1 MTLTVT
7 IIGLPALAICW
18 DRVQVF
24 AEKAC
29 VAVHIKQKREE
40 KDWIDVSSEPQ
51 FVRQEDYSSQQNLSQ
66 QTQTP
71 SFDAFQQG
79 VVSGDPV
86 TPALNQSMD
95 AFLSNGSA
103 GNGSP
108 ISIPVAE
115 TVAGNSISSCE
126 TASLSLEQEM
136 DSPVTGIA
144 SSELIDTRFLEL
156 GVDNIKMEP
165 WGNNG
170 KYWRFSCEITRFGIT
185 YCFES
190 VHSDRNTA
198 KVLTLEKIEKINL

>member
-95 AFLSNGSA
+95 AFLTNGSA